1 VIIMSRTTATL
12 PAPAVERD
20 DDELTGLHT
29 VAPSTHPARD
39 AVNTRRITTAQKGVV
54 AAEAE
59 LVAAVAAARAAGDS
73 WTLIGAALGTTR
85 QNAHQRFGKII
96 D

>member
-1 VIIMSRTTATL
+1 MMAKAAGKRSTDVI
-12 PAPAVERD
+12 ERD

-29 VAPSTHPARD
+29 VSPATHSARD
-39 AVNTRRITTAQKGVV
+39 AVRTRRITAAQKGIA

-59 LVAAVAAARAAGDS
+59 LVAAVTAARAAGDS
-73 WTLIGAALGTTR
+73 WTAIGAALGTTR
-85 QNAHQRFGKII
+85 QNAFQRFGKFV